1 MNAVLSLT
9 PLVLSNID
17 NYKAGNRSECVRG
30 GAFFC
35 NRFTL
40 SSVCFYFSNNS
51 SAFLCR
57 LDACLELLIRTG
69 RLPEAAFLA
78 RTYLPSQVSRYTL
91 SLGRNVSA
99 ENRAQLFHLFGSLMS
114 LILGWWSCGGRTF
127 QKSTRKQQ
135 SPLLTL
141 QSMKTFSLD

>member
-9 PLVLSNID
+9 PRFVD
-17 NYKAGNRSECVRG
+17 NVKAGNGSECVRG
-30 GAFFC
+30 GGILLLPQVH
-35 NRFTL
+35 TL
-40 SSVCFYFSNNS
+40 ISMCYYFSNNS
-51 SAFLCR
+51 FDFLCR

-78 RTYLPSQVSRYTL
+78 RTYLPSQVSRYAL

-99 ENRAQLFHLFGSLMS
+99 ENRAQLLHLFGSLMS
-114 LILGWWSCGGRTF
+114 LILGWWSCGGRTS

-135 SPLLTL
+135 SPLLTP